1 MYFMFFMRFLILS
14 SIYKKHFSI
23 KSKLI
28 IANGYLWTK
37 NQFYKWFFNF
47 FQICRY
53 GFKKLAL
60 QSLILNIKQFVKNI
74 QTYDL
79 GALKWKKLGKSQNS
93 LVFQLQFGYY
103 SSFCKTGFP
112 LNMAWKDRSFDAHI
126 DIFEGK
132 NTTSVFYH
140 KRPFAIVNFDFSE
153 KCLL

>member
-1 MYFMFFMRFLILS
+1 
-14 SIYKKHFSI
+14 
-23 KSKLI
+23 
-28 IANGYLWTK
+28 
-37 NQFYKWFFNF
+37 
-47 FQICRY
+47 
-53 GFKKLAL
+53 L

-112 LNMAWKDRSFDAHI
+112 LNMAWKDKSFDAHI

-132 NTTSVFYH
+132 TLLAFFITKGHLRLSILMLVKNAFCKCFLELKNTLVFTT
-140 KRPFAIVNFDFSE
+140 
-153 KCLL
+153 